1 MAAKPIV
8 LLRRFC
14 QNEDCGMP
22 FFICVSCDRG
32 QCYCVEA
39 CSYQAR
45 LRKCRVYNR
54 NHQQSPEG
62 RRDHADRQ
70 RAYRYRKAGKK
81 VTDQGSIR
89 PGDSANVGILDR
101 IRALGAMVHSMKA
114 NLSDVGF
121 ARCCICGRRGEL
133 AR

>member
-1 MAAKPIV
+1 MAAKPVI

-14 QNEDCGMP
+14 QNEGCGMP
-22 FFICVSCDRG
+22 FFICESCERG
-32 QCYCVEA
+32 QCYCSET

-45 LRKCRVYNR
+45 LQKCRGYNR

-70 RAYRYRKAGKK
+70 RAYRDRKSGKK
-81 VTDQGSIR
+81 MTDHGSIR
-89 PGDSANVGILDR
+89 PSHSGSVGILDW
-101 IRALGAMVHSMKA
+101 IQAFGAMVDSIRA
-114 NLSDVGF
+114 NLNGVGF